1 MRLKALPA
9 GFTRSADYPFILT
22 VNLLP
27 EKEEADFFTKKNC
40 RNKIRQHKSDEDGLH
55 YSAVLD
61 DCILVDDDDAVMN

>member
-1 MRLKALPA
+1 MRLKALTA

-27 EKEEADFFTKKNC
+27 EKEEADFFTKKLPEQNPAA
-40 RNKIRQHKSDEDGLH
+40 QSDEDGLH